1 VVPRGEENTDLV
13 RKAEFPS
20 WRKNGWLS
28 WHEVRALRQRIWYLH
43 LKTFFQEEDS
53 VMPRQSTKRQL
64 CFYASLPVFLWI
76 LGLANPLSAE
86 PDRARALGIP
96 FAGKTGPLNGITDV
110 LGVEVGHKT
119 LISGEGPLVRG
130 VGPIRTGVTV
140 IHPRGKASTEGVYG
154 GWFTLNASGE
164 MTGTTWLEERG
175 LIDGPIGITNT
186 HSVGIVR
193 DAFVG
198 WMVDQ
203 KWPAL
208 WHAPIVAET
217 YDGALN
223 DINGQHVKRPHV
235 YSALEQATAGPVTE
249 GAVGGGTGMVCNGF
263 KGGIGTA
270 SRIVSVADQ
279 SYVVGVLV
287 QCNYNWGGKS
297 LRLGDQW
304 VSEKLP
310 VGEHCYTDPSIAPQ
324 NPWFPYCSGAELDK
338 DSPTRDG
345 SIIVVVATD
354 APILPH
360 QLNRLAKRPAL
371 ALGRLGAIS
380 NPGSGDIFLAFST
393 GNAGAIN
400 EDQFNKVEQ
409 FPNNALD
416 TLFRGT
422 VQATE
427 EAIVNAMVAADTV
440 TGADGLRVHRL
451 PHDEVRE
458 LFSP

>member
-1 VVPRGEENTDLV
+1 MPNRHQKRRSRSYVVIL
-13 RKAEFPS
+13 
-20 WRKNGWLS
+20 
-28 WHEVRALRQRIWYLH
+28 
-43 LKTFFQEEDS
+43 
-53 VMPRQSTKRQL
+53 
-64 CFYASLPVFLWI
+64 
-76 LGLANPLSAE
+76 LGLLWLLSSTQLFATQR
-86 PDRARALGIP
+86 DRARDLGIP
-96 FAGKTGPLNGITDV
+96 FIGETGPLNGITDV
-110 LGVEVGHKT
+110 RGVEVGHKT
-119 LISGEGPLVRG
+119 LISGHGPLVRG

-164 MTGTTWLEERG
+164 MTGTTWLQERG

-208 WHAPIVAET
+208 WHAPVVAET

-223 DINGQHVKRPHV
+223 DINGQHVQRSHV
-235 YSALEQATAGPVTE
+235 YSALEAATAGPVIE

-270 SRIVSVADQ
+270 SRVVSVAEK
-279 SYVVGVLV
+279 SFVVGVLV
-287 QCNYNWGGKS
+287 QCNYNWGGDS
-297 LRLGDQW
+297 LRLGDRW
-304 VSEKLP
+304 VFDDLP
-310 VGEHCYTDPSIAPQ
+310 VGEHCYTDPDIAPQ
-324 NPWFPYCSGAELDK
+324 NPWFPYCSGAELKK

-360 QLNRLAKRPAL
+360 QLHRLAKRPSL

-380 NPGSGDIFLAFST
+380 NPGSGDIFVAFST
-393 GNAGAIN
+393 GNGGAVN
-400 EDQFNKVEQ
+400 EDTFNTVEQ
-409 FPNNALD
+409 FPNNALNA
-416 TLFRGT
+416 LFRGA
-422 VQATE
+422 VEATE
-427 EAIVNAMVAADTV
+427 EAIVNAMVAATTM
-440 TGADGLRVHRL
+440 TGADGLRVQEL
-451 PHDEVRE
+451 PHDKVRV
-458 LFSP
+458 LFAE